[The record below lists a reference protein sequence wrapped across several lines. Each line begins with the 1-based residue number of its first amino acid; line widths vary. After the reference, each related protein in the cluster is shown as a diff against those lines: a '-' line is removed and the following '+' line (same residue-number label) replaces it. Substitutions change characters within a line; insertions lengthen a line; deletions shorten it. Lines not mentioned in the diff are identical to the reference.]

1 MKHIKNQNRYLKP
14 GMAPSRWALVKRY
27 APWVVVGL
35 VMWAL
40 ITKGIIMAINYNLAT
55 AMKGG
60 Y

>member
-14 GMAPSRWALVKRY
+14 GMAPSRWVFVKRY
-27 APWVVVGL
+27 APWVILSLGL
-35 VMWAL
+35 WAL
-40 ITKGIIMAINYNLAT
+40 ITKLIIMAINYNLAT